1 MHITK
6 LTFNNFMGYK
16 KLNLP
21 KQNDEFPKGLIL
33 INGKNSYGKS
43 TILEGILFA
52 FFGPK
57 IFKGRNAAS
66 FITYGVQ
73 EKAEIYVYFTLDK
86 KKYYIFRKWGRTGT
100 ITTKLFEWNSKK
112 MLYRELKTFNV
123 EKFFEISSEQ
133 ATSTVFVR
141 QGEVE
146 DIANK
151 KGAELRE
158 MIIDLF
164 RLNIIDNALSF
175 LDTDF
180 KARKH
185 EKESLEKSRVPI
197 ERIEEDIERIDKEN
211 NQFKKEIIEK
221 EKKREDLSNK
231 ISSFPSNELISNL
244 QKLYNQKESTK
255 DKFQSYYND
264 FKLKIKKTDL
274 NLEDFDSQETIINKI
289 EALKSNK
296 NILQTDKDELDKKRE
311 ATFKGL
317 GKTKGR
323 IEDIKKTIKKM
334 ETSLKFTKKG
344 KGEELALCPT
354 CQKELTKEHYN
365 EMIQKFSNE
374 IEVNQNKVDS
384 ISKILSEFDKKIKN
398 CQFEL
403 DKIKEMIII
412 HQGLKTDFEN
422 YKKYESELNKFEN
435 DLMDFLSQHG
445 DSFEDSSIEGVKKI
459 TITKERISTE
469 LKASENELNEKQV
482 KLQKSIKRLEELHS
496 EIRKMTDIQAKIDL
510 HEIDIEHITKAKEF
524 VRRFVTEYMVVKRL
538 VKNIA
543 LSTEKY
549 IKDFTSGQYSDLLLD
564 LSGTKK
570 TGLSLRIR
578 DNFNG
583 EYESTEV
590 LSGGD
595 RTALGIALRL
605 AISELMGS
613 IRPTKE
619 SPRKNPKIDFL
630 LLDEPLAALD
640 ETRRERILKHLI
652 RSKSFSQIF
661 LITHTVIPQD
671 ISTSK
676 IIVEKDLSTGISR
689 ARFEKP
695 RIII

>member
-1 MHITK
+1 MQITK
-6 LTFNNFMGYK
+6 LSFKNFMGYK
-16 KLNLP
+16 ILNIP
-21 KQNDEFPKGLIL
+21 KKDSEFPEGLIL
-33 INGKNSYGKS
+33 ISGKNSYGKS

-57 IFKGRNAAS
+57 VFRRRNAAS
-66 FITYGVQ
+66 FITYGEQ
-73 EKAEIYVYFTLDK
+73 DKAEIYVYFTLDK
-86 KKYYIFRKWGRTGT
+86 KKYYIYRKWGRTGS
-100 ITTKLFEWNSKK
+100 IATKLFEWNNKRNIYNEVK
-112 MLYRELKTFNV
+112 NFKV
-123 EKFFEISSEQ
+123 EEFFEISSEQ
-133 ATSTVFVR
+133 AMSTVFVR

-146 DIANK
+146 EIANK

-164 RLNIIDNALSF
+164 RLNIIESALSF
-175 LDTDF
+175 LDSKF
-180 KARKH
+180 KGEKY
-185 EKESLEKSRVPI
+185 EKEKLEKSRVPI
-197 ERIEEDIERIDKEN
+197 ERIKKDIDII
-211 NQFKKEIIEK
+211 KKEKIEFEKEIKEK
-221 EKKREDLSNK
+221 EKKIESLSK
-231 ISSFPSNELISNL
+231 EQESLPSSKLISELENMYI
-244 QKLYNQKESTK
+244 QNTSIQ

-264 FKLKIKKTDL
+264 FKTKIKKTKL
-274 NLEDFDSQETIINKI
+274 NIEDFSSEKRISTEIET
-289 EALKSNK
+289 LQSNK
-296 NILQTDKDELDKKRE
+296 NNIQTNNDELEKKRD
-311 ATFKGL
+311 ATYKGL

-323 IEDIKKTIKKM
+323 IEDTKKSIKKM
-334 ETSLKFTKKG
+334 DTSLKFIKKG
-344 KGEELALCPT
+344 QGEEMAQCPT
-354 CQKELTKEHYN
+354 CQSELTKEHYD
-365 EMIQKFSNE
+365 EMIQKFKNE
-374 IEVNQNKVDS
+374 ISVNQKKVES
-384 ISKILSEFDKKIKN
+384 ISRVLTDFDKELKSN
-398 CQFEL
+398 QVEL
-403 DKIKEMIII
+403 DKIKEKITVY
-412 HQGLKTDFEN
+412 QGLKEDFDN
-422 YKKYESELNKFEN
+422 YIKYESELKNIEKALKE
-435 DLMDFLSQHG
+435 FLSQHG
-445 DSFEDSSIEGVKKI
+445 NKFQDSSVEGIKNLVIK
-459 TITKERISTE
+459 KERVFVE
-469 LKASENELNEKQV
+469 LKAIQKEFKEKKL
-482 KLQKSIKRLEELHS
+482 KLQKNSERIKELHQ
-496 EIRKMTDIQAKIDL
+496 EIQRMVDLQRRIDE

-570 TGLSLRIR
+570 TGLSLRIK

-652 RSKSFSQIF
+652 KSKTFSQIF
-661 LITHTVIPQD
+661 LITHTAIPQD
-671 ISTSK
+671 IDTSK
-676 IIVEKDLSTGISR
+676 IIVDKDLSTGISR

-695 RIII
+695 TIVI